1 MFIYKRKIMLM
12 KFYVIKKNKL
22 QIIFLFYKAYI
33 CYMVIS
39 KRENNF
45 IYLHYKIVYRLLSF
59 NIKKLIISIIAQLS

>member
-39 KRENNF
+39 KRENKIHLSSF
-45 IYLHYKIVYRLLSF
+45 INLYIDYKKI
-59 NIKKLIISIIAQLS
+59 LI

>member
-1 MFIYKRKIMLM
+1 
-12 KFYVIKKNKL
+12 
-22 QIIFLFYKAYI
+22 
-33 CYMVIS
+33 MVIS